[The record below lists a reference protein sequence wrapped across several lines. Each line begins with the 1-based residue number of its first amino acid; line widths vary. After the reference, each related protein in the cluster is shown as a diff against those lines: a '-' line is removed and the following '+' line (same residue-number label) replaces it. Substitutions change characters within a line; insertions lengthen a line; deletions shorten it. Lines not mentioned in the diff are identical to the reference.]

1 MLRGKSLT
9 PPAQTIAHG
18 VPFPHIRL
26 SESGKWLLPLR
37 TRRQNVYTIATIL
50 FARNQEDH
58 VAEIFV
64 VDWRDAFGNGLRQN
78 FPAVIDVEGICK
90 LQARAWGN
98 DTVQV
103 NHPCALLPHERVEK
117 VVAIRGPANN
127 LASFIDSSATA
138 ARLAIQRPQV
148 ENLTVFPSNR
158 IMDTFRRQV
167 GRAGNYSRVV
177 NPNSLRATPAQRTQV
192 FH

>member
-1 MLRGKSLT
+1 M
-9 PPAQTIAHG
+9 AQVLI
-18 VPFPHIRL
+18 V
-26 SESGKWLLPLR
+26 
-37 TRRQNVYTIATIL
+37 N
-50 FARNQEDH
+50 
-58 VAEIFV
+58 
-64 VDWRDAFGNGLRQN
+64 WRDTFGNGLCQD
-78 FPAVIDVEGICK
+78 FPAVVDVERICE

-103 NHPCALLPHERVEK
+103 NHPCALLPHEGMDK
-117 VVAIRGPANN
+117 VVAVRRTTNN
-127 LASFIDSSATA
+127 LASRIDGPAAATRIA
-138 ARLAIQRPQV
+138 VNRSEVQ
-148 ENLTVFPSNR
+148 NLTVFPSNG

>member
-1 MLRGKSLT
+1 M
-9 PPAQTIAHG
+9 
-18 VPFPHIRL
+18 
-26 SESGKWLLPLR
+26 
-37 TRRQNVYTIATIL
+37 
-50 FARNQEDH
+50 
-58 VAEIFV
+58 AEIFV
-64 VDWRDAFGNGLRQN
+64 VDWCDALGNGLRQN
-78 FPAVIDVEGICK
+78 LSAVIDVEGICK
-90 LQARAWGN
+90 LQARAWGD

-103 NHPCALLPHERVEK
+103 NHPCALLPHKRVEK

-127 LASFIDSSATA
+127 LASFIDGSATA
-138 ARLAIQRPQV
+138 ARLAIQRPEV

-158 IMDTFRRQV
+158 VMDTFRRQV

>member
-18 VPFPHIRL
+18 VAFPHIRL

-78 FPAVIDVEGICK
+78 LSAVIDVEGICE

-127 LASFIDSSATA
+127 LASFIDGSAAA
-138 ARLAIQRPQV
+138 ARIAINRSEV
-148 ENLTVFPSNR
+148 ENLTVFPSNG